1 MAKTKTF
8 GIGKSDTFLSQSSKF
23 ISQYLLI
30 LNQQPTTNN
39 QQPTTND
46 QMNPQELKDSA
57 NLWFK
62 AFNEHQLED
71 LLSLYDDEAEH
82 FSPKLKTREPET
94 QGLIKGK
101 NALRIWWNDCF
112 ERLPTLQYEMKKLTA
127 DSEQVFMEYTRKVS
141 GEEDLQVGEVLEIKN
156 GKIIF
161 SRVYHG

>member
-1 MAKTKTF
+1 
-8 GIGKSDTFLSQSSKF
+8 
-23 ISQYLLI
+23 
-30 LNQQPTTNN
+30 
-39 QQPTTND
+39 
-46 QMNPQELKDSA
+46 MNPPELKDIA
-57 NLWFK
+57 NIWFK
-62 AFNEHQLED
+62 AFNEHELED

-82 FSPKLKTREPET
+82 FSPKLKIREPAT
-94 QGLIKGK
+94 RGLLKGK